1 LFFQRR
7 AQGEIGQGIRRSLY
21 SFFVLHNRLFVP
33 ALFCQEPAESYAMAS
48 GTGIEGNR
56 FLEILLRI
64 GQRPLLHF
72 EHRQIVVDLRRGSRF
87 SGIAQRLPIIK
98 FGFVEFLLLQVDGA
112 NLEKRGVGRVNLER
126 ARQML
131 QRCVDAPL
139 VVICLASALSIR
151 QFGPVT
157 ARACSETRMPSCQ

>member
-1 LFFQRR
+1 LRLLSIARDGFEPELGLLKSWGERQRFAIGVGGLLELALFFQRR

-21 SFFVLHNRLFVP
+21 SFFVLHSRLFVP

-112 NLEKRGVGRVNLER
+112 NLEKRGVVG
-126 ARQML
+126 
-131 QRCVDAPL
+131 
-139 VVICLASALSIR
+139 
-151 QFGPVT
+151 
-157 ARACSETRMPSCQ
+157 